1 VRRYLCAVGKDADE
15 ARGRVDLNFLNVTRE
30 EEVQVDDKGLRAET
44 KGSFIEVGLIDFRV
58 FFFPCVF
65 PPKTHLQHFPRR
77 ATAERPR
84 ELSLPG
90 GEVCLVRGMLDDAVV
105 RFRDKRRRNSF
116 YFFLFLGRLGGLA
129 MAEKKER
136 TLSLLPKAVEEALG
150 HAVGCGPAPLQRW
163 GGGEGGSRDERSSGG
178 GFGFCSGFGGVA
190 RARRRGRGRG
200 GRSVRR
206 CCFRGQRADGL
217 QLR

>member
-1 VRRYLCAVGKDADE
+1 
-15 ARGRVDLNFLNVTRE
+15 
-30 EEVQVDDKGLRAET
+30 
-44 KGSFIEVGLIDFRV
+44 
-58 FFFPCVF
+58 
-65 PPKTHLQHFPRR
+65 
-77 ATAERPR
+77 
-84 ELSLPG
+84 
-90 GEVCLVRGMLDDAVV
+90 MLDDAVV

-116 YFFLFLGRLGGLA
+116 FIFLFLGRLGGLA
-129 MAEKKER
+129 MAEKQEK

-150 HAVGCGPAPLQRW
+150 HAVSCGPAPLQRW